1 MEPQKLS
8 AIAQSGAKECQGNWL
23 TCIGLRSP
31 NNPPC
36 RPGDWRCF
44 RYFHPLICKF
54 SCGVEG
60 VRLLVHGFGEV
71 VRLAVH
77 AVAMWALTPLIVVV
91 LGYPRIPDDSL
102 KVVMGWKEVDDDRSI
117 RV

>member
-1 MEPQKLS
+1 M
-8 AIAQSGAKECQGNWL
+8 
-23 TCIGLRSP
+23 
-31 NNPPC
+31 
-36 RPGDWRCF
+36 
-44 RYFHPLICKF
+44 
-54 SCGVEG
+54 
-60 VRLLVHGFGEV
+60 
-71 VRLAVH
+71 H